1 MFPVFCYPPPVFNT
15 LDQICPLFAR
25 ELLEQ
30 SARRRTYVIR
40 TVFAALFFLSFLVLL
55 WATTHGKGIS
65 MLGTG
70 LKLFKSVVTI
80 QFMAIYLF
88 LPALFFDAIAR
99 EREAGSLDLLLIA
112 MPSHAVVNQ
121 KYFSRLLPAFNF
133 LLIALP
139 VYAICLLYGGLQI
152 QELIQG
158 VFYLVLTCFQVGAYA
173 LMISALCRSAM
184 QALIAVY
191 VGYALVVVWTICSYS
206 LFGSSIA
213 DDVTL
218 PLVFYGQ
225 WVTEDFYW
233 SGILLIGANLL
244 LAERAVVYPDLVLRC
259 IPKRLRKARIQPKR
273 PLPEDRPIR
282 WIEQIQ
288 TIRFSPRRGLLFS
301 GYLLI
306 ALGLPWVVYLVS
318 MSYSTKDNLVML
330 LLLAWVLVALRV
342 GVRCLDAVTRE
353 RDSGTLGV
361 LMTAP
366 VSGRTFIEEKA
377 WIISWYRNIMLAA
390 VACWLVIKIWYLL
403 QQGSLSW
410 AGAGPGAP
418 MAVALSCAKYALLTL
433 LPVLIFVPLCGWT
446 SFYIALRVRHR
457 NRAVL
462 TMLFVL
468 IAWTLFP
475 LAVVLGLFVET
486 MNIKGPLL
494 LPLGMPSPL
503 FTILLTEFPSGMQL
517 RFGPLYRFAAMLSL
531 PLFWML
537 MRYIRGCV
545 LRRAD
550 EMLYE

>member
-1 MFPVFCYPPPVFNT
+1 MFPVCCYLSRVFNT

-40 TVFAALFFLSFLVLL
+40 TVFATLFFLSFLVLL
-55 WATTHGKGIS
+55 WATTHGKGLS
-65 MLGTG
+65 MLGSG
-70 LKLFKSVVTI
+70 SKLFQSVVTI

-158 VFYLVLTCFQVGAYA
+158 VFYLVLTCFQIGAYT
-173 LMISALCRSAM
+173 LVISALCRSSM
-184 QALIAVY
+184 QALIVVY
-191 VGYALVVVWTICSYS
+191 AGYASVVVWTICSYS
-206 LFGSSIA
+206 LFKSSIA
-213 DDVTL
+213 DGLTL
-218 PLVFYGQ
+218 PLVFYRQ
-225 WVTEDFYW
+225 WVTGDFYW
-233 SGILLIGANLL
+233 SGILLIGASLL
-244 LAERAVVYPDLVLRC
+244 LAERAVVYPDLVFRC
-259 IPKRLRKARIQPKR
+259 IPKGLRKTRIRPKR

-288 TIRFSPRRGLLFS
+288 TIRFSPRRGLIF
-301 GYLLI
+301 YWFMVI
-306 ALGLPWVVYLVS
+306 ALGLPWVVSLFTTY
-318 MSYSTKDNLVML
+318 YDKKDNLVML
-330 LLLAWVLVALRV
+330 LLVAWGLVALRV

-366 VSGRTFIEEKA
+366 VSGRTFIKEKA
-377 WIISWYRNIMLAA
+377 WIISWHRNIMLVA
-390 VACWLVIKIWYLL
+390 VTCWLVIKIWYLL
-403 QQGSLSW
+403 QHGGIST
-410 AGAGPGAP
+410 GRPP
-418 MAVALSCAKYALLTL
+418 MAVVLSCAKYALLTL

-446 SFYIALRVRHR
+446 SFYIALCVRHR

-462 TMLFVL
+462 TLLFVL

-475 LAVVLGLFVET
+475 LAGLVLLAEI
-486 MNIKGPLL
+486 MNIQGPLL

-537 MRYIRGCV
+537 MHYIRGCV

-550 EMLYE
+550 EKLHE

>member
-1 MFPVFCYPPPVFNT
+1 MFPVCCYLSPVFNT

-40 TVFAALFFLSFLVLL
+40 TVFGGLFFLSFLVLL

-70 LKLFKSVVTI
+70 LELFKSVVTI

-99 EREAGSLDLLLIA
+99 EREVGSLDLLLMA
-112 MPSHAVVNQ
+112 MPSHAVVSQ

-152 QELIQG
+152 QEILQG
-158 VFYLVLTCFQVGAYA
+158 IFYLVLTCFQVGAYA

-191 VGYALVVVWTICSYS
+191 VGYAAVVVWTVCSYS
-206 LFGSSIA
+206 LFGSSTA
-213 DDVTL
+213 DGLTL
-218 PLVFYGQ
+218 PLVFFGQ
-225 WVTEDFYW
+225 WKTGDFYW
-233 SGILLIGANLL
+233 TGIPLIGASLL
-244 LAERAVVYPDLVLRC
+244 LAERAVVYPDLVFRC
-259 IPKRLRKARIQPKR
+259 IPKGLRKTRPRPKR

-288 TIRFSPRRGLLFS
+288 TIRFSPRRGLIFS
-301 GYLLI
+301 GYMLI
-306 ALGLPWVVYLVS
+306 ALGLPGVVYLATP
-318 MSYSTKDNLVML
+318 YYNKKDNLVVL
-330 LLLAWVLVALRV
+330 LVVAWGLVALRV
-342 GVRCLDAVTRE
+342 GVRCLDAVIRE

-377 WIISWYRNIMLAA
+377 WIIRWHRNIMLVA
-390 VACWLVIKIWYLL
+390 VACWLVVKIWFLL
-403 QQGSLSW
+403 QPGGISW
-410 AGAGPGAP
+410 EGAGPRPP

-446 SFYIALRVRHR
+446 SFYIALCVRHR

-468 IAWTLFP
+468 IGWALFP
-475 LAVVLGLFVET
+475 LAGLVLFAEI
-486 MNIKGPLL
+486 MNIKDPLL
-494 LPLGMPSPL
+494 LLLGMPSPL

-550 EMLYE
+550 EILYE